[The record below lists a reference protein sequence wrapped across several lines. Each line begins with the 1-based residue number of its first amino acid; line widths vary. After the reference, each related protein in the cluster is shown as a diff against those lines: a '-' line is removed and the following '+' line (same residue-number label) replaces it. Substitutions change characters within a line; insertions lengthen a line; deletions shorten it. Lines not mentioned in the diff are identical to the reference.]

1 MRTLVIS
8 DLHSNLVALHAV
20 LDDAATGGGYQQT
33 WCLGDIVGYGPEPVA
48 CVDQLRALNATAILG
63 NHDAGAIGTI
73 GLERFNDLAAWAC
86 RWTTGQLTP
95 EARRFLE
102 SLPLTLTEVPFT
114 LVHGAP
120 RAPLW
125 EYLLS
130 ASQAAAAWEAIA
142 TPAVLVGHSHLPF
155 FCQDGAAPQRADD
168 GTAVPITDGRLV
180 INPGSVGQPRDGD
193 PRAAYAVYDDG
204 ESIVEMRRVS
214 YDVAATQ
221 RRMQELGL
229 PEPLIARLARG
240 Q

>member
-1 MRTLVIS
+1 MRTLILS
-8 DLHSNLVALHAV
+8 DIHSNPVALRAV
-20 LDDAATGGGYQQT
+20 LDDASAGGGFQQT

-48 CVDQLRALNATAILG
+48 CVDQLRALNASAILG

-73 GLERFNDLAAWAC
+73 GLERFNDLAASAC
-86 RWTTGQLTP
+86 RWTTGQLTA
-95 EARRFLE
+95 EARGFLE
-102 SLPLTLTEVPFT
+102 SLPLTITEAPFT

-130 ASQAAAAWEAIA
+130 APQAEAAWQAVS
-142 TPAVLVGHSHLPF
+142 TSAVLVGHSHLPF
-155 FCQDGAAPQRADD
+155 FCQEGAAPQRANDA
-168 GTAVPITDGRLV
+168 TVIPITDGRLV

-204 ESIVEMRRVS
+204 EGIVEMRRVG

-221 RRMQELGL
+221 LRMRELRL